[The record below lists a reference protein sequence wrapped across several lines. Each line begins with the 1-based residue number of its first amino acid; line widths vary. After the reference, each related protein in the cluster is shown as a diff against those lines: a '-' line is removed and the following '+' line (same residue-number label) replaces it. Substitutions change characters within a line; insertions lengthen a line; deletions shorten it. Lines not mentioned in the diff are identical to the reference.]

1 MLDVGYIVID
11 GGNTPCLSQCYCYS
25 LLPFTD
31 TRQSKRIISYRLN
44 PSQLV
49 IEGQTDCSHTF
60 MSLYFWLYIHLA
72 SLSIEEDPE
81 WGFAK

>member
-49 IEGQTDCSHTF
+49 IEGQTDCSH
-60 MSLYFWLYIHLA
+60 LYELILLVVYSF
-72 SLSIEEDPE
+72 LSIEKDPE